1 MKQVYKN
8 TGSST
13 ERYWI
18 YSEVGKNQVYLTE
31 AEEIFLTKE
40 YQSVRYQL
48 HKYILSKPQCR
59 QWFMETYRET
69 REAGR
74 SVAKLSAAFNPRE
87 EGLNE
92 KLEKEMVDALSR
104 VRTVYPLTLI
114 NLELSDYCFKQMV
127 ALIPQTKK
135 LTVFQDELLRI
146 EDKLLRSMLMAAHD
160 IAYRSASNILSID
173 AVDAAQE
180 VCIYMLESIRKYD
193 PDYRTAQGKRVKL
206 CTYAYGRSEKLIQE
220 WILTNSRLVRVP
232 RSKMERV
239 LIVVKAYDSIVKHD
253 LDILSIMNKANEIL
267 TARKGM
273 LTQAN
278 TFTIDEVDK
287 LVRILTS
294 SYVHLDQPY
303 NKHHK
308 GTPTTIGEMISNDD
322 PYVDTIIEKKDNKEK
337 LLSKIEECLSDL
349 EYQVITL
356 RYFYDPTDKIP
367 KALTDVS
374 TLLVS
379 VYGGKDYSRES
390 IRQIEKAALEKLK
403 QIEEVQDLW

>member
-1 MKQVYKN
+1 LKQVYKN

-13 ERYWI
+13 ERYWV

-40 YQSVRYQL
+40 YQFVKYKL
-48 HKYILSKPQCR
+48 HTYILSKPQCR
-59 QWFMETYRET
+59 QWFMETYRKT

-74 SVAKLSAAFNPRE
+74 SVAKLSADFNPRE
-87 EGLNE
+87 EGHNE
-92 KLEKEMVDALSR
+92 KLEKW
-104 VRTVYPLTLI
+104 
-114 NLELSDYCFKQMV
+114 MV
-127 ALIPQTKK
+127 ASLEKAPMCEDLILYEMRLSNHCYDQMIALMKQTKK
-135 LTVFQDELLRI
+135 LTELQDEILRI
-146 EDKLLRSMLMAAHD
+146 EDRLLRSMLMAAHD

-180 VCIYMLESIRKYD
+180 VCIYMLESIRKYN

-253 LDILSIMNKANEIL
+253 LDILSITDKANEIL
-267 TARKGM
+267 TARKGI
-273 LTQAN
+273 LTTAN

-322 PYVDTIIEKKDNKEK
+322 PYVDSIIEKKDNKEK

-349 EYQVITL
+349 EYQVIML
-356 RYFYDPTDKIP
+356 RYFYDPADKIP

-374 TLLVS
+374 ALLVS